1 MTTLMRWDPMRDLWG
16 MQRDLDRLMS
26 AFTTVSSP
34 SSRVTEIDRL
44 AIPTMDVVRRDD
56 DLVLRAEMP
65 GINAED
71 IDISVS
77 EGTLILKGERR
88 AEKET
93 KEEDYVVRE
102 TSFGSFERSVRL
114 PEGLDPKSIR
124 AEYRDGILE
133 VVVPGAAVPL
143 ETSAVHIPVTT
154 TSEPKRIE
162 SHN

>member
-34 SSRVTEIDRL
+34 SSSTTVGTL
-44 AIPTMDVVRRDD
+44 SIPTMDVIRSGD

-65 GINAED
+65 GIKAED
-71 IDISVS
+71 IDISVA
-77 EGTLILKGERR
+77 EGTLTLKGTRH

-93 KEEDYVVRE
+93 RDEDFVVRE
-102 TSFGSFERSVRL
+102 TSFGSFERSVKL
-114 PEGLDPKSIR
+114 PEGLDPATIR

-133 VVVPGAAVPL
+133 VVVPGAATPI
-143 ETSAVHIPVTT
+143 EASTVHVPVTAH
-154 TSEPKRIE
+154 EPEKIE